1 MPDDASDLSAEAEV
15 AASDIRQHLAKILA
29 SEAFS
34 GSARMQ
40 DILRYVVEEALAGR
54 GANIKATTIG
64 MDVHGYSPEEIT
76 ERAGVV
82 RVDAGRVRRK
92 IAQYYESE
100 GRPDAIRIVLPTG
113 TYEPEFERLTGAE
126 PIGPPRKTSR
136 HRIYI
141 LAGCAIAIAIGA
153 WVTSRATHSHNLPN
167 TSGLPDHKNIFD
179 ISPNRVEAINLATKA
194 RGLIFPATDAQR
206 LNVALQAFQISIQKD
221 DAYYGGY
228 AGAAQ
233 VLASLSLIDPD
244 RARAQKNLELAAQH
258 SREALRF
265 APDQPWALS
274 AQAWVDFV
282 SKNHAS
288 ALELSGRAVQ
298 LAPFDPHIREFHF
311 LILLFNSRFEQILSD
326 AARLPDAA
334 QFHGYVFSNAIGS
347 AQFHTG
353 DYKSAIKTFE
363 EAIAAQ
369 GPFGPIPLSY
379 LAAAYQ
385 MDGDE
390 ENAQVL
396 SSVLMNNWPN
406 ARPDMLFPALFSEKQ
421 PAETLV
427 QAIEASGWRA
437 QD

>member
-1 MPDDASDLSAEAEV
+1 MPNDVSVLNEKTGV
-15 AASDIRQHLAKILA
+15 TASDIQKQLAKILA

-34 GSARMQ
+34 GSARMR

-54 GANIKATTIG
+54 GPNIKATTIG
-64 MDVHGYSPEEIT
+64 MDVHGYSPAEIT

-100 GRPDAIRIVLPTG
+100 GRADVVRIVLPTG
-113 TYEPEFERLTGAE
+113 TYEPEFERSAVEE
-126 PIGPPRKTSR
+126 PGSHSTKNSR
-136 HRIYI
+136 HRTYI
-141 LAGCAIAIAIGA
+141 LSACATVIAIGA
-153 WVTSRATHSHNLPN
+153 WVTARATYESDVPN
-167 TSGLPDHKNIFD
+167 TSALVDLRDIFD
-179 ISPNRVEAINLATKA
+179 ISPSRVEAINLATKA
-194 RGLIFPATDAQR
+194 RGLIFPATDSQR
-206 LNVALQAFQISIQKD
+206 LDVALQAFQISIQKD
-221 DAYYGGY
+221 DAFYGGY

-233 VLASLSLIDPD
+233 VLASLALIDPD
-244 RARAQKNLELAAQH
+244 KARARKNLELAAQH

-282 SKNHAS
+282 SKNPAS

-298 LAPFDPHIREFHF
+298 LAPLDPHIREFHF
-311 LILLFNSRFEQILSD
+311 LILLFHSRFDQILSD

-334 QFHGYVFSNAIGS
+334 QFQGYVFSNAIGS

-385 MDGDE
+385 MDGDT
-390 ENAQVL
+390 ENAQFL
-396 SSVLMNNWPN
+396 SSVLMDNWPN
-406 ARPDMLFPALFSEKQ
+406 ARPDKLFPALFSEKQ
-421 PAETLV
+421 PAESLV
-427 QAIEASGWRA
+427 QAIKAAGWRA
-437 QD
+437 KD